1 MIQSSE
7 SAVDTGEIKNGEI
20 QFKGSQAHGFYNETH
35 LVIIPTP
42 HGGTGFHVFFTENN
56 NGKPDFSRIKDSLAI
71 DGNLE
76 DLQEIADSFMRRLTS
91 GVPISNIFK
100 DFHEQNRRSVQNAYE
115 KFKRE

>member
-7 SAVDTGEIKNGEI
+7 NVVETDKIQNGEL
-20 QFKGSQAHGFYNETH
+20 QFRGSQAYGFYNGIH
-35 LVIIPTP
+35 LVIIPAP

-71 DGNLE
+71 DGNLD
-76 DLQEIADSFMRRLTS
+76 DLPEIADAFMRRLTG

-100 DFHEQNRRSVQNAYE
+100 DFHEQNRKSIQDAYE
-115 KFKRE
+115 KYKQE